1 MYNSSDGSR
10 SLAVKVING
19 DYNLDVIVLDVNGK
33 IRVSLNTD
41 NGTLRK
47 QTPFSARNDPWN
59 RVVNEINDD

>member
-1 MYNSSDGSR
+1 M
-10 SLAVKVING
+10 KVIND
-19 DYNLDVIVLDVNGK
+19 DYNLDIIVLDLNCK
-33 IRVSLNTD
+33 IRVSLNTN